1 MDPLPREP
9 RDLTPAGNGRKMSPM
24 RIPLRL
30 TFLALLL
37 LLAVPALAGEE
48 PATPAPPATIE
59 QAHHRLTAL
68 REIPLG
74 GPGSL
79 PRRMERYR
87 AIAQEALAIHAARPA
102 TGEDVYRLAEICLEA
117 ERFEDAAAFAT
128 RYLDAAGKEPPPSLG
143 YAHAVR
149 VRSLARLGKLPEAE
163 AAMKAYREAMPKAEG
178 LSPVSKLLG
187 DALAIAGRLED
198 ALVRYRDA
206 ALMLP
211 HPLPSTGAG
220 TWQALA
226 ETLVALGRAGE
237 ARKAVEDALKDAAD
251 PPTQERLR
259 AVLHRIAMAGKP
271 FVPLPFDRW
280 LQGAAPASGSTK
292 EKVVVWH
299 VFAWW
304 MDARAASLADWRK
317 RLEESGEKGLVVFPV
332 TRTGGWDPATK
343 KFEEKRPADAEAADI
358 GKTLEARG
366 WKGAVALYLGEEGFK
381 ALEVRGLPMEVVV
394 GRDGLVRMAT
404 AGSDAGHAL
413 ALRAAA
419 AALLEAPPAPPT
431 APPPPR

>member
-1 MDPLPREP
+1 MLNISVVAPMPSAKGTLAVNANAGSHR
-9 RDLTPAGNGRKMSPM
+9 PAGLDRHTTIRAILRARK
-24 RIPLRL
+24 
-30 TFLALLL
+30 LLL
-37 LLAVPALAGEE
+37 VLVAIIMFA
-48 PATPAPPATIE
+48 
-59 QAHHRLTAL
+59 
-68 REIPLG
+68 LG

-149 VRSLARLGKLPEAE
+149 VRSLARLGRLPEAE
-163 AAMKAYREAMPKAEG
+163 SAMKAYREALPKAEG

-187 DALAIAGRLED
+187 DAYAVAGRLEE
-198 ALVRYRDA
+198 ALARYRDA
-206 ALMLP
+206 LALLP
-211 HPLPSTGAG
+211 RPLPSTGAG
-220 TWQALA
+220 TFQATA
-226 ETLVALGRAGE
+226 EVLVALGRGEE
-237 ARKAVEDALKDAAD
+237 ARRTVEGALKDAAD

-259 AVLHRIAMAGKP
+259 SVLSRIALAGKP
-271 FVPLPFDRW
+271 FAPPPFERW
-280 LQGAAPASGSTK
+280 LLGAAPASGTTK
-292 EKVVVWH
+292 GKVVVWH

-304 MDARAASLADWRK
+304 MDARAASLDDWGK
-317 RLEESGEKGLVVFPV
+317 RAAESGAKGLVVFPV
-332 TRTGGWDPATK
+332 TRTGGWDPAAK
-343 KFEEKRPADAEAADI
+343 KFEEKRAPDAEAADI
-358 GKTLEARG
+358 AKSLEGRG
-366 WKGAVALYLGEEGFK
+366 WKGPVALYVGEAGFK
-381 ALEVRGLPMEVVV
+381 ALEVRGLPMEIVV

-419 AALLEAPPAPPT
+419 QALLEEPPA
-431 APPPPR
+431 ASVPR